1 MIILINSNL
10 RRNLMKIILTKV
22 LITFSK
28 FSVFIPCSGSRR
40 GAGLAC
46 GLVGLPWFRAG
57 LASLGLVKGVGLEI
71 EQEGVGLDVK
81 WAELLYG
88 WYIIPIQLIL
98 SK

>member
-1 MIILINSNL
+1 ML
-10 RRNLMKIILTKV
+10 KIQ
-22 LITFSK
+22 ITFSK
-28 FSVFIPCSGSRR
+28 FSVFIPCSGSW

-57 LASLGLVKGVGLEI
+57 LASLGLVKGVWLEI